1 VGSWRERCSG
11 SVGLFLGGNNEGEMG
26 SVPRFGA
33 GGTGVEIYQDVK
45 LCHVPV
51 SSDQAEKSIA
61 GLKCYPLLRGYRGKR
76 GVDLEKLEVMIGQLS
91 QMLYELPEIKEI
103 DMNPVVYVE
112 ETGRFKVLDCRIR
125 V

>member
-1 VGSWRERCSG
+1 LIQQQCSG
-11 SVGLFLGGNNEGEMG
+11 GLELILGGKNEGETG
-26 SVPRFGA
+26 SVLMIGA

-51 SSDQAEKSIA
+51 SSGQADKAIT
-61 GLKCYPLLRGYRGKR
+61 GLKCYPLLQGYRGKR
-76 GVDLEKLEVMIGQLS
+76 GVNLEKLQAMISQLS

-103 DMNPVVYVE
+103 DMNPVVYEE
-112 ETGRFKVLDCRIR
+112 ETGCFKVLDCRIR